1 MEHIVGQIGFE
12 MCVHLVS
19 DIFFW
24 VSPAS
29 AVTNQQVQAME
40 APNTLLLQ
48 EFMHH
53 DAICTV
59 VVASTELETLTWC
72 AVLAGLRN
80 LIMVL
85 FAATT
90 FRLMIENY
98 LKYGIRLNPKNWV
111 LAVLTPE
118 GDSSSQSS
126 VNLLHGQQL
135 LLA

>member
-1 MEHIVGQIGFE
+1 
-12 MCVHLVS
+12 
-19 DIFFW
+19 
-24 VSPAS
+24 
-29 AVTNQQVQAME
+29 
-40 APNTLLLQ
+40 
-48 EFMHH
+48 
-53 DAICTV
+53 
-59 VVASTELETLTWC
+59 
-72 AVLAGLRN
+72 
-80 LIMVL
+80 MVL

>member
-1 MEHIVGQIGFE
+1 
-12 MCVHLVS
+12 
-19 DIFFW
+19 
-24 VSPAS
+24 
-29 AVTNQQVQAME
+29 ME